1 METIVTIL
9 AVALIISVILN
20 IYLGFS
26 VAFLR
31 KMLSFFDEKLT
42 EFKKR
47 ISAKPEKELKQ

>member
-20 IYLGFS
+20 MYLGFR